1 MNKTLRN
8 IKQKMGAIQFGLL
21 RMRDN
26 EERITTLQVKL
37 AENEGIMLSCLVT
50 DALHGKKLL
59 NQTVNLIQK
68 CHNDYLYIAGKVT
81 DEDKTS
87 NKILSVEITK
97 ACWFVKKSKGD
108 VSWLQQKYIYEHSN
122 ITAPGIQAIE
132 AA

>member
-8 IKQKMGAIQFGLL
+8 IKQRMGAIQFGLL

-26 EERITTLQVKL
+26 NEQVTTLQVKL
-37 AENEGIMLSCLVT
+37 AENEGAMLSCLVT
-50 DALHGKKLL
+50 DTLPRKNLL
-59 NQTVNLIQK
+59 NQSVNFIQK

-81 DEDKTS
+81 DANKDSK
-87 NKILSVEITK
+87 KILSVEITK

-108 VSWLQQKYIYEHSN
+108 VSWLQQKYIYEHTN
-122 ITAPGIQAIE
+122 TP